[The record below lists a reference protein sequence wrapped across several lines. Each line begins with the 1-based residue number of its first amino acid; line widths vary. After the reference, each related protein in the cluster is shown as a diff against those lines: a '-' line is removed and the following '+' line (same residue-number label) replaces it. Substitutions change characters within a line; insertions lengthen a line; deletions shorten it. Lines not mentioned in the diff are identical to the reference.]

1 MSYLANN
8 EYEAERASIARELH
22 DDTIQSLVAIAQGI
36 DMGRQWY
43 EIDPSRASA
52 MLQATHQYTV
62 DTIEALRNLIA
73 DLKPPAL
80 EELGLVA
87 ALKGLSQKSSDPAV
101 SVTVGGTERRLHG
114 IFELALYRC
123 AQEALANIRGY
134 KQAMRVDIEII
145 YLKVREGLIDAG
157 VLEEALAS
165 IHCYKQAMRVD
176 IEIIYLKDEVC
187 LIISDNGCG
196 PISSKYLEDFAT
208 NSHYGFLT
216 IQERVEH
223 SNGRFQISGQPD
235 IGITIKVSIPIEQE
249 PQPLHA
255 VRDPVCR
262 KLIKPNQSYA
272 SMDYQGK
279 HYYFCCPVCYKAF
292 QHDPEAYMQ
301 A

>member
-101 SVTVGGTERRLHG
+101 SVTVGGAERRLHG

-123 AQEALANIRGY
+123 AQEALANIRG
-134 KQAMRVDIEII
+134 
-145 YLKVREGLIDAG
+145 
-157 VLEEALAS
+157 
-165 IHCYKQAMRVD
+165 YKQAMRVD

-223 SNGRFQISGQPD
+223 LNGRFQISGQPD